1 METHCERWHSRLL
14 ARQFGFFGQSAF
26 EPSYRPDRFRAVW
39 AWPSLLPSVGIWFV
53 LRISAPL
60 CGTQKKN
67 SPLKNHDII
76 SEKSPSTILPIWNE
90 RVQRPMATTHISGVL
105 INVPFKLYPVYQC
118 EQDPILFV
126 TREKM
131 AQPAFGGNGR
141 HVAQKSPAESA
152 TSKQSRMLSIPF
164 YLYSIRT
171 VVRKNSKKWRIRC
184 HSFSVKKTIPALS
197 QQKSLDLHFRSSLAQ
212 VHWVV
217 WDRKTTTITT
227 TFQ

>member
-1 METHCERWHSRLL
+1 MLKDQDGRKAFSSRHLFFSFSAEKQDLQRVPKIETHCERWHSRLL

-39 AWPSLLPSVGIWFV
+39 AWPSLLPSVEIWFV

-76 SEKSPSTILPIWNE
+76 SEKSHSTILPIWNE

-105 INVPFKLYPVYQC
+105 INMPFKLYPVYQC

-171 VVRKNSKKWRIRC
+171 VVRKNSKKNEEYAAIR
-184 HSFSVKKTIPALS
+184 
-197 QQKSLDLHFRSSLAQ
+197 FRS
-212 VHWVV
+212 
-217 WDRKTTTITT
+217 RKK
-227 TFQ
+227 FRL